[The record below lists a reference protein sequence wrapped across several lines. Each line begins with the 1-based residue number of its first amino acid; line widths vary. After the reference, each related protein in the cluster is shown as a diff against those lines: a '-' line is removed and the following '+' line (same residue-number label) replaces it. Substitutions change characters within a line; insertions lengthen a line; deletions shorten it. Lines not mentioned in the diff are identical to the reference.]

1 MPAGTFRMGLPD
13 EDADDEHKP
22 RHEVRIGAFY
32 LGVTEVTR
40 GQFRQFVQ
48 ETKYR
53 TEAERNGKGGWGWK
67 EEGNSLKQD
76 PKFTWLNPGFEQT
89 DGDPVVN
96 VSWND
101 AVAFCEWL
109 ARAEGRTYRLPT
121 EAEWEYACRA
131 GTTTKY
137 FSGDDEE
144 SLASV
149 ANVADGTAK
158 TRYSNW
164 TWAIARKMGLSTP
177 RLSLSFGRTRL
188 GCTICMG
195 MPGNG
200 VTMGLT
206 GNITSDPRRKIRPAC
221 PGGVARVPGRGLV
234 LSPAFLLFRRPRQGQ
249 AGSPGFRPGLPGG
262 RSPVS
267 PLSQVML
274 GSSGT
279 GIRARDPETSD
290 FGSFDMRRGSE

>member
-1 MPAGTFRMGLPD
+1 MPDLIKTRAAGIRLTLVPTGSFRMGLPN

-22 RHEVRIGAFY
+22 QHEVRISAFY

-53 TEAERNGKGGWGWK
+53 TEAERDGKGGWGWK
-67 EEGNSLKQD
+67 EEGNSLEED

-89 DGDPVVN
+89 DEHPVVN

-109 ARAEGRTYRLPT
+109 TRVEGRPYRLPS
-121 EAEWEYACRA
+121 EAQWEYACRA

-158 TRYSNW
+158 TKYPNW
-164 TWAIARKMGLSTP
+164 TWAIVARDGFVYTA
-177 RLSLSFGRTRL
+177 LSLIFGRTRL

-195 MPGNG
+195 MSGNG

-206 GNITSDPRRKIRPAC
+206 GNITSDPRRKIRP
-221 PGGVARVPGRGLV
+221 
-234 LSPAFLLFRRPRQGQ
+234 
-249 AGSPGFRPGLPGG
+249 GLPRRRCACSAAGVG
-262 RSPVS
+262 SVTRIPAIPEAAAGAGPVKRLPTWAS
-267 PLSQVML
+267 GWPEPVPPLSQVML
-274 GSSGT
+274 G
-279 GIRARDPETSD
+279 
-290 FGSFDMRRGSE
+290 